1 MIAKEKT
8 CRLTLKWVLSLNAVL
23 LVLGLSSYKSFSSIG
38 ESKLTSIENVSAI
51 DTVASNSIVS
61 EVDTIAGQGD
71 VLFLV
76 NEMPDFVFNEKRGCN
91 AFINYVVS
99 NMQYPESETAEGK
112 VYASFVVE
120 TDGHISTIKIVRSLG
135 KLFDDEVVRAIA
147 YAPRWTPGK
156 QNGIPARVGYT
167 LPFTFKRVAP
177 KLEEE
182 EEVFFI
188 IEEMPDFTYKRMH
201 GIEAFRNYIQD
212 NILYPDSESIDGK
225 VHVRFIIE
233 KDGRISSIEIVK
245 SLGKIFDDKVVEA
258 VAHAPKWVPGKQR
271 GEPKRVT
278 FTIPITFK
286 R

>member
-1 MIAKEKT
+1 MITQEESF
-8 CRLTLKWVLSLNAVL
+8 RPSKWFFVFSML
-23 LVLGLSSYKSFSSIG
+23 LMLVVSTKSFSTISV
-38 ESKLTSIENVSAI
+38 KLHVDRDNVSEI
-51 DTVASNSIVS
+51 DTVGFNSIVP
-61 EVDTIAGQGD
+61 ELDTIAGQGD

-76 NEMPDFVFNEKRGCN
+76 SEMPDFVFNDKHGCN

-135 KLFDDEVVRAIA
+135 KPFDDEVVRAIA
-147 YAPRWTPGK
+147 HAPKWTPGK
-156 QNGIPARVGYT
+156 QNGVPARVGCT

-201 GIEAFRNYIQD
+201 GIEAFCAYIQD

-258 VAHAPKWVPGKQR
+258 VASAPKWVPGKQR
-271 GEPKRVT
+271 GEPRRVT
-278 FTIPITFK
+278 FTIPIAFK